1 MLNRFHGMELKITMK
16 SCLKLPTI
24 FRFLTI
30 NICVTLRSHHV
41 NQICHK
47 YSRCHIIKW
56 TLKSVMCE
64 ATFAVVLLDAEY
76 EDDDSFYMLGWQS
89 QSQVA
94 QQGNN

>member
-1 MLNRFHGMELKITMK
+1 
-16 SCLKLPTI
+16 
-24 FRFLTI
+24 
-30 NICVTLRSHHV
+30 
-41 NQICHK
+41 
-47 YSRCHIIKW
+47 
-56 TLKSVMCE
+56 MCE